1 MFQGLEFTQHPTGSL
16 PRSLGKSTMLTILFL
31 LLLMFRILHVS
42 IMRTGEREWTRGTRV
57 TPLSPA
63 WHLFPLSGIGFP
75 HFPEG
80 ASGKEPP
87 CQCRRCKRFGFS
99 LWVRKLPGGGHG
111 NHSSILAWRISWT
124 EELVAMV
131 HRVTKSHS

>member
-16 PRSLGKSTMLTILFL
+16 SRSLRKSTVLTISFL

-42 IMRTGEREWTRGTRV
+42 IMTEEREWARGMHV

-80 ASGKEPP
+80 ASGKEPA
-87 CQCRRCKRFGFS
+87 CQCRRCKRRRFDALRAWQPTPVF
-99 LWVRKLPGGGHG
+99 LPGESYGQR
-111 NHSSILAWRISWT
+111 SLAGYSLQGPT
-124 EELVAMV
+124 ELDMTEG
-131 HRVTKSHS
+131 T

>member
-87 CQCRRCKRFGFS
+87 CQCRRCKRHRFDS
-99 LWVRKLPGGGHG
+99 LEGMATHA
-111 NHSSILAWRISWT
+111 SILDWRIPWT
-124 EELVAMV
+124 EEPGGLQSIGS
-131 HRVTKSHS
+131 HRVGHD